1 MRVEDA
7 ATWPG
12 TQEAYGKQKKYTGA
26 PLCVARGALARGISI
41 PRTTQRKAQGRRSP
55 AFLMWFVQEEKPFA
69 SPRGVL
75 GGCVHLLSRV
85 SPGMLMAPP
94 PGLVKV

>member
-1 MRVEDA
+1 
-7 ATWPG
+7 
-12 TQEAYGKQKKYTGA
+12 
-26 PLCVARGALARGISI
+26 
-41 PRTTQRKAQGRRSP
+41 
-55 AFLMWFVQEEKPFA
+55 MWFVQEEKPFA

-94 PGLVKV
+94 PGLVKVWAV